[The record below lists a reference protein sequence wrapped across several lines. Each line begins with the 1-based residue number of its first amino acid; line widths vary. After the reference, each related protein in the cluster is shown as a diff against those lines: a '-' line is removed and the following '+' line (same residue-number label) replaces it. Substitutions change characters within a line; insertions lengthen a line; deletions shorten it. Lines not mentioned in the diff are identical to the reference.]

1 MNFYHRFLPH
11 SAELMQPLHALLS
24 KGKPKSQALAWTDS
38 AVAAFDATKEALAN
52 ASLLSYPQSDAP
64 TCLMTDASDTAVGA
78 VLQQHINGS
87 WHPISFFSER

>member
-11 SAELMQPLHALLS
+11 GAELMQPLHALLS
-24 KGKPKSQALAWTDS
+24 KGKPKSQALAWTDPT
-38 AVAAFDATKEALAN
+38 VAAFDATKEALAN
-52 ASLLSYPQSDAP
+52 TSLLSYPQSVAS